1 MIPKIIHQIWIGDNN
16 EPTKFMNTWKNKN
29 PEFEYIKWNEEELKN
44 RNITLECANRVNEI
58 EEMCGKADI
67 IRWELLYKYGGIF
80 LDADSICIEPI
91 DDELMKNKSFLV
103 WENEQVRKDLL
114 AVGIMAFPPNHDIP
128 KRAIEYIKNNEV
140 SKLKTYKRPWQ
151 NTGPVLL
158 TNLYNSGNYKD
169 VTILPSYTFLPIH
182 YTNLEYKGHGKV
194 YSYQEWGSSKNNYDI
209 MNNIKLPIQF
219 LEPDESVSILISS
232 YNTKAQYVKE
242 CLESIKHQNGNIKLE
257 IIWINDGSDEL
268 HSSILKKLLDN
279 FKNTTRFIDV
289 IYIENDVNKGLGFS
303 LNKGVV
309 LANNNIIMRMDS
321 DDIMYPNR
329 VLLQYEYMKKN
340 QMCVLCGAQINMFK
354 NVDNEIKP
362 LGETKH
368 KDMDLDTFKT
378 SMSQWFINHPTF
390 CFRKNKII
398 DIGNYNDSL
407 HSMCEDYE
415 LVLRVLK
422 KYKKV
427 NNMDDVLLYYRIHDK
442 QLTHNGGK
450 EGREYWNEY
459 RKNLISKIIEI

>member
-1 MIPKIIHQIWIGDNN
+1 MIPKIIHQIWIGNNN

-44 RNITLECANRVNEI
+44 RNIRLECLNRVNEI

-91 DDELMKNKSFLV
+91 DDELMKMKSFLV
-103 WENEQVRKDLL
+103 WENERVRKDLL

-194 YSYQEWGSSKNNYDI
+194 YSYQEWGSSKNNYDV

-232 YNTKAQYVKE
+232 YNTKAQYIKE
-242 CLESIKHQNGNIKLE
+242 CLESIKNQNGNIKLE
-257 IIWINDGSDEL
+257 IIWINDGSDKL
-268 HSSILKKLLDN
+268 HTSILKKLLDN

-289 IYIENDVNKGLGFS
+289 IYTENDENKGLGYS

-340 QMCVLCGAQINMFK
+340 QKCVLCGAQINMFK
-354 NVDNEIKP
+354 NVDNEIKS

-422 KYKKV
+422 KYKRI
-427 NNMDDVLLYYRIHDK
+427 NNMDDVLLYYRIHDE

-450 EGREYWNEY
+450 KGREYWNEY

>member
-29 PEFEYIKWNEEELKN
+29 PGFEYIKWNEEELKN
-44 RNITLECANRVNEI
+44 RNIILECANRVNEI

-128 KRAIEYIKNNEV
+128 KRAIEHIKKNEV
-140 SKLKTYKRPWQ
+140 SKLKTWKRPWQ

-169 VTILPSYTFLPIH
+169 VTILPSYSFLPIH
-182 YTNLEYKGHGKV
+182 YTGIQYDGHGKV

-209 MNNIKLPIQF
+209 MNDIKLPSQF
-219 LEPDESVSILISS
+219 LEPDDSVSILISS
-232 YNTKAQYVKE
+232 YNTKAQYLKE
-242 CLESIKHQNGNIKLE
+242 CLESIKHQCGYIKLE

-268 HSSILKKLLDN
+268 HTSILKKILDY
-279 FKNTTRFIDV
+279 FKNTTRFIDL
-289 IYIENDVNKGLGFS
+289 IYIENEVNKGLGYS
-303 LNKGVV
+303 LNKGVN
-309 LANNNIIMRMDS
+309 LAKNNIILRMDS
-321 DDIMYPNR
+321 DDLMYGER
-329 VLLQYEYMKKN
+329 VMLQYEYMKKN
-340 QMCVLCGAQINMFK
+340 QNCVLCGAQINMFK
-354 NVDNEIKP
+354 IGNNGIEII
-362 LGETKH
+362 GQTNH

-390 CFRKNKII
+390 CFRKDKILE
-398 DIGNYNDSL
+398 IGNYNNSL

>member
-1 MIPKIIHQIWIGDNN
+1 MIPKIIHQIWIGNNN

-44 RNITLECANRVNEI
+44 RNIRLECANRVNEI

-91 DDELMKNKSFLV
+91 DDELMKTKSFLV
-103 WENEQVRKDLL
+103 WENEQVRKGLL

-194 YSYQEWGSSKNNYDI
+194 YSYQEWGSSKNNYDV

-232 YNTKAQYVKE
+232 YNTKAQYIKE

-268 HSSILKKLLDN
+268 HTSILKKLLDN

-289 IYIENDVNKGLGFS
+289 IYIENDVNKGLGYS

-340 QMCVLCGAQINMFK
+340 QKCVLCGAQINMFK
-354 NVDNEIKP
+354 NVDNEIKS
-362 LGETKH
+362 LGQTNH
-368 KDMDLDTFKT
+368 KDMDLDTFKS

-390 CFRKNKII
+390 CFRKDKII
-398 DIGNYNDSL
+398 DIGNYNNSL

-427 NNMDDVLLYYRIHDK
+427 NNMDDVLLYYRIHDE

-450 EGREYWNEY
+450 KGREYWNEY